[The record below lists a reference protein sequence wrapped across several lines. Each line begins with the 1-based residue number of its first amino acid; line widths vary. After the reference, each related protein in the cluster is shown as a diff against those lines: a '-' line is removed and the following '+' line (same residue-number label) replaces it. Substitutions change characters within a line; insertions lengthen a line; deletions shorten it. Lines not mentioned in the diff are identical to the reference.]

1 MISKHIKKTR
11 YQAVH
16 RARDIPKE
24 KDRQINVKALCK
36 KAGISR
42 QAYYKEHQKRGKQ
55 EIREDL
61 LIDGIKKI
69 RQDHE
74 RMGGRKLLDKLTS
87 LLIENKITIGRDRF
101 FDFLRRNNLLI
112 LRRKKA
118 PYTTDSRHGL
128 RTYSNLFKD
137 AELTAP
143 HQAWVS
149 DITYIRTWEGFSY
162 LSLITDAYSRKIVGY
177 HVGHNL
183 EVEGCLKALKMA
195 MRQLP
200 QGAHPIHHSDR
211 GSQYC
216 SHAYTGLLKNHQIQ
230 ISMTEENHCYENAMA
245 ERLNG
250 ILKYEYGLK
259 ETYPSRKIAR
269 IACRQAIRLYCTDR
283 PHMSLGMKTPHE
295 VHYGVGLWGDKC
307 VNF

>member
-1 MISKHIKKTR
+1 MKS
-11 YQAVH
+11 
-16 RARDIPKE
+16 
-24 KDRQINVKALCK
+24 LCK
-36 KAGISR
+36 KTGISR
-42 QAYYKEHQKRGKQ
+42 QAYYKDHHERSRQ
-55 EIREDL
+55 EIQEEL

-69 RQDHE
+69 RQKHE
-74 RMGGRKLLDKLTS
+74 QMGGRKLLDKLTV
-87 LLIENKITIGRDRF
+87 LMAENSIQIGRDRF
-101 FDFLRRNNLLI
+101 FEFLQRNNLLI
-112 LRRKKA
+112 RRRSKA

-128 RTYSNLFKD
+128 RTWPNLLKHM
-137 AELTAP
+137 ELTAP

-162 LSLITDAYSRKIVGY
+162 LSLITDAYSREIVGY

-195 MRQLP
+195 IRQLP
-200 QGAHPIHHSDR
+200 SGAHPIHHSDR

-216 SHAYTGLLKNHQIQ
+216 SHAYTGLLKNHQIR

-250 ILKYEYGLK
+250 ILKHEYRLK
-259 ETYPSRKIAR
+259 ESYPSRKIAR
-269 IACRQAIRLYCTDR
+269 TACTQAVRLYCTDR

-295 VHYGVGLWGDKC
+295 VHHGSGLWGDKC